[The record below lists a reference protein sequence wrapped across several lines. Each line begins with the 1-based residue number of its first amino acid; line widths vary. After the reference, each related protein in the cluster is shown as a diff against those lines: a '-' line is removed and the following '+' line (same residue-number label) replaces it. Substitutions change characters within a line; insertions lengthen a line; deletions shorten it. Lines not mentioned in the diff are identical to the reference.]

1 MKEIDIFRDIAA
13 RLDKY
18 GINILPD
25 LLELYKFTPCE
36 FPTICKGKRFYIM
49 FENGRAIVRRLDEWN
64 GRTKFGESLKAARL
78 RLGLSVEEVAERADF
93 TPSTVLRMETGGFS
107 YSIDQAARLASVLGC
122 EVTITPH

>member
-18 GINILPD
+18 GLNILPD

-49 FENGRAIVRRLDEWN
+49 YDNGRAVVRRLDEWN
-64 GRTKFGESLKAARL
+64 GRAKFGESLKAARL
-78 RLGLSVEEVAERADF
+78 RLGLSVEEVAKMADF